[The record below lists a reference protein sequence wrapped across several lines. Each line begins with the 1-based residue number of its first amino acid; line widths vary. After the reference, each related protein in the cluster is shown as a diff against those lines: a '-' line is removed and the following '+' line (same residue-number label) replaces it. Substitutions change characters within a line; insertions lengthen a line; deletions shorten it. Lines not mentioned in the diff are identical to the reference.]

1 MIRALRSQCQGS
13 RPHKSHMWPEKK
25 STVHRAS
32 LENAAD
38 IDVLFTWR
46 SSHLLGTADTPG
58 CTCSPLP
65 HPLFSA
71 WLRSHVCVSPLIDSQ
86 SPPSL
91 PPWRSHSARLHLI
104 PASFCCVLG
113 LMSSRSLLDFA
124 VHSFIHS
131 CMPGTH
137 ITWACE

>member
-38 IDVLFTWR
+38 IDVLFTWL

-65 HPLFSA
+65 QLQY
-71 WLRSHVCVSPLIDSQ
+71 V
-86 SPPSL
+86 SL
-91 PPWRSHSARLHLI
+91 PKNCLLNVNLKIIKYLIKSH
-104 PASFCCVLG
+104 
-113 LMSSRSLLDFA
+113 LLSYND
-124 VHSFIHS
+124 
-131 CMPGTH
+131 
-137 ITWACE
+137 